1 MSKHN
6 SLLKLWSFIKIIA
19 LSMGIGKKVNVWTN
33 VFGYVPAVNFLVK
46 PLLRLNYINTVRIAA
61 LEWTAM
67 QMINIIGAFVTLM
80 GAFAFGWMGNL
91 PMTIAMLAGVI
102 YFKEYK

>member
-1 MSKHN
+1 
-6 SLLKLWSFIKIIA
+6 
-19 LSMGIGKKVNVWTN
+19 MGIGRKVNVWTI

-46 PLLRLNYINTVRIAA
+46 PLLHLNYINTVRIAGQ
-61 LEWTAM
+61 EWTVKP
-67 QMINIIGAFVTLM
+67 MINIIGAFVTLI
-80 GAFAFGWMGNL
+80 GAFIFGWIGNL

>member
-1 MSKHN
+1 MVSIGITIN
-6 SLLKLWSFIKIIA
+6 RITVQIA
-19 LSMGIGKKVNVWTN
+19 EQKWT
-33 VFGYVPAVNFLVK
+33 VMP
-46 PLLRLNYINTVRIAA
+46 
-61 LEWTAM
+61 
-67 QMINIIGAFVTLM
+67 MINIIGAFVTLI

>member
-1 MSKHN
+1 M
-6 SLLKLWSFIKIIA
+6 
-19 LSMGIGKKVNVWTN
+19 
-33 VFGYVPAVNFLVK
+33 
-46 PLLRLNYINTVRIAA
+46 TVQELYEYAKQCGVSDYEIRVQLIS
-61 LEWTAM
+61 
-67 QMINIIGAFVTLM
+67 IIGAFVTLM